1 MNHLAATTRNIEAI
15 GEVFNTAVG
24 DQTTLND
31 MVGILKN
38 LLKQFDQNIE
48 NATISYGPARMGDIP
63 HSLASIEKAQQLLG
77 YQPSHSLL
85 PGLQAAIEWYWTH
98 LQK

>member
-1 MNHLAATTRNIEAI
+1 MNHLAANTSNALAI

-24 DQTTLND
+24 DQTTLNE
-31 MVGILKN
+31 MVGVLKN
-38 LLKQFDQNIE
+38 LLSQFDQNIR
-48 NATISYGPARMGDIP
+48 NTTISYGPARVGDIP
-63 HSLASIEKAQQLLG
+63 HSLASIYKAQQLLG

-98 LQK
+98 LQQ